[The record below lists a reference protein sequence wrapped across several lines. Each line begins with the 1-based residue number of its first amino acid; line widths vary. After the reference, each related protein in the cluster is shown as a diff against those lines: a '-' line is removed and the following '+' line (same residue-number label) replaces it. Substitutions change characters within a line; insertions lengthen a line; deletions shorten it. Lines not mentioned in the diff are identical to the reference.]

1 MVESIRYWT
10 MDLFSAIW
18 LPVLFILVA
27 GKVLSKIHRGSDK
40 KHSQEVI
47 GIALGV
53 ILGFVSQVTIGSFDE
68 FRKEQQFKQAA
79 NRLLQQYAEN
89 IYRNM
94 WLFDGLLK
102 IKSPATEGMDRSIPP
117 RIDMPYWET
126 LKKNSSFLFLARD
139 ERFAKI
145 FYDFWQLEE
154 IYHLLDKGH
163 AGDKEAARMAIA
175 IYHAALRHQ
184 AHRTLLLRFI
194 TTEEI
199 GELDRKHKE
208 RMAVRK

>member
-1 MVESIRYWT
+1 MVESIWYWT

-18 LPVLFILVA
+18 IPVLFILVA

-47 GIALGV
+47 GIGLGV
-53 ILGFVSQVTIGSFDE
+53 ILGFVSQVTIGSIDE
-68 FRKEQQFKQAA
+68 CRKEQQFKQAA
-79 NRLLQQYAEN
+79 KRLLQQDAEN

-154 IYHLLDKGH
+154 INHLLDKGH
-163 AGDKEAARMAIA
+163 AGDKEGRVTIA
-175 IYHAALRHQ
+175 ITTQHYDIRPIG
-184 AHRTLLLRFI
+184 LLLRFI

-199 GELDRKHKE
+199 GELDRAQGTNGRPK
-208 RMAVRK
+208 